1 MILEVAYD
9 LHNPGRDYSAIRKLL
24 ESADGGW
31 AHSQGSVW
39 FIDTVQAPMSW
50 IEALK
55 KAGDANDEYLVT
67 RVRDN
72 EWASFNMDAEVVA
85 WLKDG
90 RRRW

>member
-9 LHNPGRDYSAIRKLL
+9 LHNPGRDYARIGKLL

-31 AHSQGSVW
+31 AHPQGSVW
-39 FIDTVQAPMSW
+39 FIDTIHPPISW

-72 EWASFNMDAEVVA
+72 EWASFNTDAKVVA
-85 WLKDG
+85 WLQDG